1 MKKIYFFAAV
11 LLMMAAV
18 YGYDIRKGDVLG
30 VWVYGY
36 PDLTSTSIYVGPQG
50 DITIPP
56 LGRIKAEGMSI
67 EELQEL
73 LTQKMQEYIRSA
85 RVTAGVMQYAPF
97 KVSVFGNTK
106 VQGYVDI
113 KSESVRL
120 SELVSSVGGLADP
133 MKTPYAFIRY
143 PDGKESKV
151 SVDWIFNGTKGEDPL
166 ITENSYVLFPI
177 EYSNSVSVFT
187 EQLSKS
193 IEYRNGMTLSD
204 VISGLG
210 ISVSQADD
218 SITVL
223 NNGKIKAYSL
233 RSVIEGEKVFLEKG
247 DTVIINRLKK
257 FVYLFSPAFTG
268 KMDFE
273 KNEPMSLKKVILTIN
288 LQLFQANDMITVIR
302 GSQKESYSIDRVING
317 FDVELQ
323 SGDVIQLEKYSKY
336 VYLFS
341 STFSGK
347 MDFEKNDEM
356 TLKKLIAK
364 SGIITDQY
372 EDNVVV
378 IRDSLKLEYQTQQIK
393 QGGDFQL
400 LNGDIV
406 QFSKVK
412 KYVYVFS
419 PAYSSRVD
427 FEKNEDMSLRRL
439 ISRTGLQQDALDD
452 RVSVSRGNRTVNLS
466 LTEIMR
472 TDDFT
477 LQTDDVVQFF
487 KSERYVYVFSPSF
500 NGKIDFEKKQDMTL
514 RRVIAK
520 ISLSAALVENE
531 IEVSGTNG
539 TRVYS
544 LDDVMFKEDVLLEST
559 DIIKFSKYK
568 NYVYVFTPSSSLKI
582 DFEKNDSIT
591 LRKIITRNNIPVDQ
605 LDDKAAVIRD
615 GVSTEFSL
623 AKLLSGEDME
633 LCGGDIIKF
642 SKYKKSVYVFTYS
655 MSTRTDFDK
664 NEAVTV
670 RKLFARLNVPLQ
682 TVQDSV
688 QIMRGIETI
697 DIDLSQEAA
706 FETELADGDIVR
718 LNKIS
723 RYVYVFTPSGT
734 VKAEFEKNEP
744 MSISRLVSKMGI
756 VLDTVQ
762 DTVTISRNSEEIEFS
777 IDSIKKGHDL
787 DLFTGDMLRFEKF
800 RKSVYVFSAAFNG
813 KVDFEKS
820 DEMTLRKV
828 ISRVNIPLDTVK
840 NEVTI
845 VYNNESRVF
854 SVTDILQGNDTVLN
868 ADSIIRFDRYNSYV
882 YAVTDSKSTRVDFEK
897 RETITPRM
905 ICSKLGINPENVK
918 TLSVDSKTVSMDE
931 EVMPGIFLDIKLYEN
946 TAYIMGDLSANINY
960 PFGSS
965 LLDVLI
971 PYQLSDSYIVSY
983 RTEKDSGTFSAT
995 QTQLMNDIK
1004 LKGKVYIQLNK
1015 IYSDEV
1021 TVYKEGQNFLL
1032 KNKKV
1037 RLIDVMTACGGFS
1050 PVDRGY
1056 INVYLKNEK
1065 VASYTEKDVY
1075 ADAATEIPPG
1085 AYVVVQPELKYSY
1098 ITVLGAVSPRSIKSE
1113 RPLSL
1118 VEILAGS
1125 SINWSVQD
1133 KIYIYEPNSEKK
1145 EVDISKPE
1153 ELSRIFVNP
1162 GSLIYIPSA
1171 DTQIVYVF
1179 GQVARPGIVQ
1189 YVKGF
1194 TLVDALLKAGNP
1206 VSSSQL
1212 STVYLFQNGPE
1223 QPPVVLDL
1231 SQIISSG
1238 AVKSE
1243 MNPQLKPGDII
1254 FVPKN
1259 MLTSVTE
1266 VMSNVTTFLGFINT
1280 SIDSYNKI
1288 KGLF

>member
-1 MKKIYFFAAV
+1 MKKVCFFIAV
-11 LLMMAAV
+11 LFMMTAV

-36 PDLTSTSIYVGPQG
+36 PDLTSSSIYVGPQG
-50 DITIPP
+50 EITIPP

-67 EELQEL
+67 EALQEL
-73 LTQKMQEYIRSA
+73 LEQKMQEYIRSA
-85 RVTAGVMQYAPF
+85 RVTVGVVQYAPF

-113 KSESVRL
+113 KAESVRL
-120 SELVSSVGGLADP
+120 SELVASLGGLADP
-133 MKTPYAFIRY
+133 MKTSYVLIRY

-151 SVDWIFNGTKGEDPL
+151 SMDWIFNGTKGDDPL
-166 ITENSYVLFPI
+166 ITENSYVLFPL
-177 EYSNSVSVFT
+177 EYTNNVSVFT
-187 EQLSKS
+187 EQISKS
-193 IEYRNGMTLSD
+193 LEYRNGMTLSD
-204 VISGLG
+204 IISGLG
-210 ISVSQADD
+210 ISISQVDD

-223 NNGKIKAYSL
+223 NSKEIKSYSL

-273 KNEPMSLKKVILTIN
+273 KNENMSLKKVILSVN
-288 LQLFQANDMITVIR
+288 LQLSQANDMITVIR
-302 GSQKESYSIDRVING
+302 GSQKESYSLERVING

-341 STFSGK
+341 SAFSGK
-347 MDFEKNDEM
+347 MDFEKSDEM
-356 TLKKLIAK
+356 TMKKLIAK

-378 IRDSLKLEYQTQQIK
+378 IRDSLKLEYQIQQIK

-406 QFSKVK
+406 QFSRVK
-412 KYVYVFS
+412 KYVYAFS
-419 PAYSSRVD
+419 PTYSGRVD
-427 FEKNEDMSLRRL
+427 FEKDEDMSIRRL
-439 ISRTGLQQDALDD
+439 ISRAGLQPDVLDE
-452 RVSVSRGNRTVNLS
+452 RISVSRGSRTINLNLS
-466 LTEIMR
+466 EVMR
-472 TDDFT
+472 TNDFT

-487 KSERYVYVFSPSF
+487 RSERYVYVFSPAF
-500 NGKIDFEKKQDMTL
+500 NGKIDFEKNQDMTL
-514 RRVIAK
+514 RKVIAK

-531 IEVSGTNG
+531 IEVSGTDG
-539 TRVYS
+539 TRVYN
-544 LDDVMFKEDVLLEST
+544 LDDVMFKEDVLLQST

-582 DFEKNDSIT
+582 DFEKNDDIT
-591 LRKIITRNNIPVDQ
+591 LRKVITRNNIPIEQ
-605 LDDKAAVIRD
+605 LDDKAVIIRD
-615 GVSTEFSL
+615 GETAELSL
-623 AKLLSGEDME
+623 SKLLAGEDTE

-642 SKYKKSVYVFTYS
+642 SKYKKSIYVFTYS
-655 MSTRTDFDK
+655 MSSRTEFDK
-664 NEAVTV
+664 SEPVTL

-682 TVQDSV
+682 TVQDNV
-688 QIMRGIETI
+688 QIIRGTETT
-697 DIDLSQEAA
+697 DIDLSQESA

-723 RYVYVFTPSGT
+723 RYVYVFTPTGT

-777 IDSIKKGHDL
+777 LAGIKKGQDF

-800 RKSVYVFSAAFNG
+800 RKSVYVFSPAFNG

-820 DEMTLRKV
+820 DEMTLKKV
-828 ISRVNIPLDTVK
+828 ISRVNPPLDTVK

-845 VYNNESRVF
+845 VFNNESSVF
-854 SVTDILQGNDTVLN
+854 ALTDVLQGKDIVLN
-868 ADSIIRFDRYNSYV
+868 ADSIIRFDRYNGYV
-882 YAVTDSKSTRVDFEK
+882 YAVMDSKSTKVEFEK

-905 ICSKLGINPENVK
+905 VCSKLGINPENVRS
-918 TLSVDSKTVSMDE
+918 LSIDSKTVSMDE
-931 EVMPGIFLDIKLYEN
+931 GIMPGIFLDIKLYEN

-960 PFGSS
+960 PFGST
-965 LLDVLI
+965 LLDILV
-971 PYQLSDSYIVSY
+971 PYQLSESYIVSY
-983 RTEKDSGTFSAT
+983 NTEKDSGTLSAT

-1004 LKGKVYIQLNK
+1004 LKGKVYIQVNK

-1037 RLIDVMTACGGFS
+1037 RLIDVMSACGGFA

-1056 INVYLKNEK
+1056 VNVYLKNEK
-1065 VASYTEKDVY
+1065 VASYTEKDVFT
-1075 ADAATEIPPG
+1075 DAAAEIPAG

-1098 ITVLGAVSPRSIKSE
+1098 ITVLGSVSPRSIKSE

-1133 KIYIYEPNSEKK
+1133 KIYIYEPGSEKK
-1145 EVDISKPE
+1145 EVDISRPE
-1153 ELSRIFVNP
+1153 ELSMIFVNP

-1223 QPPVVLDL
+1223 QPPVVLDI
-1231 SQIISSG
+1231 SQIVSSG
-1238 AVKSE
+1238 AVKNE

>member
-1 MKKIYFFAAV
+1 MKKVCFFIAV
-11 LLMMAAV
+11 LFMMTAV

-36 PDLTSTSIYVGPQG
+36 PDLTSSSIYVGPQG
-50 DITIPP
+50 EITIPP

-67 EELQEL
+67 EVLQEL
-73 LTQKMQEYIRSA
+73 LEQKMQEYIRSA
-85 RVTAGVMQYAPF
+85 RVTVGVVQYAPF

-113 KSESVRL
+113 KAESVRL
-120 SELVSSVGGLADP
+120 SELVASLGGLADP
-133 MKTPYAFIRY
+133 MKTSYVLIRY

-151 SVDWIFNGTKGEDPL
+151 SMDWIFNGTKGDDPL
-166 ITENSYVLFPI
+166 ITENSYVLFPL
-177 EYSNSVSVFT
+177 EYNNNVSVFT
-187 EQLSKS
+187 EQISKS
-193 IEYRNGMTLSD
+193 LEYRNGMTLSD
-204 VISGLG
+204 IISGLG
-210 ISVSQADD
+210 ISISQVDD

-223 NNGKIKAYSL
+223 NSKEIKSYSL

-268 KMDFE
+268 KIDFE
-273 KNEPMSLKKVILTIN
+273 KNEPMSLKKVILSVN
-288 LQLFQANDMITVIR
+288 LQLSQANDMITVIR
-302 GSQKESYSIDRVING
+302 GSQKESYSLERVING

-341 STFSGK
+341 SSFSGK
-347 MDFEKNDEM
+347 LDFEKSDEM
-356 TLKKLIAK
+356 TMKKLIAK
-364 SGIITDQY
+364 SGIVTDQY

-378 IRDSLKLEYQTQQIK
+378 IRDSLKLEYQIQQIK

-406 QFSKVK
+406 QFSRVK
-412 KYVYVFS
+412 KYVYAFS
-419 PAYSSRVD
+419 PTYSGRVD
-427 FEKNEDMSLRRL
+427 FEKDEDMSIRRL
-439 ISRTGLQQDALDD
+439 ISRAGLQPDVLDE
-452 RVSVSRGNRTVNLS
+452 RISVSRGSRTINLNLS
-466 LTEIMR
+466 EVMR
-472 TDDFT
+472 TNDFT

-487 KSERYVYVFSPSF
+487 RSERYVYVFSPAF
-500 NGKIDFEKKQDMTL
+500 NGKIDFEKNQDMTL
-514 RRVIAK
+514 RKVIAK

-531 IEVSGTNG
+531 IEVSGTDG
-539 TRVYS
+539 TRVYN
-544 LDDVMFKEDVLLEST
+544 LDDVMFKEDVLLQSK

-582 DFEKNDSIT
+582 DFEKNDDIT
-591 LRKIITRNNIPVDQ
+591 LRKVITRNNIPIDQ
-605 LDDKAAVIRD
+605 LDDKAVIIRD
-615 GVSTEFSL
+615 GETTEFSL
-623 AKLLSGEDME
+623 SKLLSGEDKE

-642 SKYKKSVYVFTYS
+642 SKYKKSIYVFTYS
-655 MSTRTDFDK
+655 MSSRTEFDK
-664 NEAVTV
+664 SEPVTL

-682 TVQDSV
+682 TVQDNV
-688 QIMRGIETI
+688 QIIRGTETT
-697 DIDLSQEAA
+697 DIDLSQESA

-723 RYVYVFTPSGT
+723 RYVYVFTPTGT

-744 MSISRLVSKMGI
+744 MSISRLVSKIGI

-777 IDSIKKGHDL
+777 LAGIKKGQDF

-800 RKSVYVFSAAFNG
+800 RKSVYVFSPTFNG

-828 ISRVNIPLDTVK
+828 ISRVSIPLDTVK

-845 VYNNESRVF
+845 VFNNESSVF
-854 SVTDILQGNDTVLN
+854 ALTDILQGKDIVLN
-868 ADSIIRFDRYNSYV
+868 ADSIIRFDRYSGYV
-882 YAVTDSKSTRVDFEK
+882 YAVMDSKSTRVEFEK

-905 ICSKLGINPENVK
+905 VCSKLGINPENVSS
-918 TLSVDSKTVSMDE
+918 LSIDSKTVSMDE
-931 EVMPGIFLDIKLYEN
+931 GIMPGIFLDIKLYEN

-960 PFGSS
+960 PFGST
-965 LLDVLI
+965 LLDILV
-971 PYQLSDSYIVSY
+971 PYQLSESYIVSY
-983 RTEKDSGTFSAT
+983 NTEKDSGTLSAT

-1004 LKGKVYIQLNK
+1004 LKGKVYIQVNK

-1037 RLIDVMTACGGFS
+1037 RLIDVMSACGGFA

-1056 INVYLKNEK
+1056 VNVYLKNEK
-1065 VASYTEKDVY
+1065 VASYTEKDVFT
-1075 ADAATEIPPG
+1075 DAAAEIPAG

-1098 ITVLGAVSPRSIKSE
+1098 ITVLGSVSPRSIKSE

-1133 KIYIYEPNSEKK
+1133 KIYIYEPGSEKK
-1145 EVDISKPE
+1145 EVDISRPE
-1153 ELSRIFVNP
+1153 ELSMIFVNP

-1223 QPPVVLDL
+1223 QPPVVLDI
-1231 SQIISSG
+1231 SQIVSSG
-1238 AVKSE
+1238 AVKNE

>member
-1 MKKIYFFAAV
+1 MKKVCFFIAV
-11 LLMMAAV
+11 LFMMTAV

-36 PDLTSTSIYVGPQG
+36 PDLTSSSIYVGPQG
-50 DITIPP
+50 EITIPP

-67 EELQEL
+67 EALQEL
-73 LTQKMQEYIRSA
+73 LEQKMQEYIRSA
-85 RVTAGVMQYAPF
+85 RVTVGVVQYAPF

-120 SELVSSVGGLADP
+120 SELVASVGGLADP
-133 MKTPYAFIRY
+133 MKTSYVLIRY

-151 SVDWIFNGTKGEDPL
+151 SMDWIFNGTKGDDPL
-166 ITENSYVLFPI
+166 ITENSYVLFPL
-177 EYSNSVSVFT
+177 EYTNNVSVFT
-187 EQLSKS
+187 EQISKS
-193 IEYRNGMTLSD
+193 LEYRNGMTLSD
-204 VISGLG
+204 IISGLG
-210 ISVSQADD
+210 ISISQVDD

-223 NNGKIKAYSL
+223 NSKEIKSYSL

-268 KMDFE
+268 KIDFE
-273 KNEPMSLKKVILTIN
+273 KNETMSLKKVILSVN
-288 LQLFQANDMITVIR
+288 LQLSQANDMITVIR
-302 GSQKESYSIDRVING
+302 GSQKESYSLERVING

-341 STFSGK
+341 SAFSGK
-347 MDFEKNDEM
+347 MDFEKSDEM
-356 TLKKLIAK
+356 TMKKLIAK

-378 IRDSLKLEYQTQQIK
+378 IRDSLKLEYQIQQIK

-406 QFSKVK
+406 QFSRVK
-412 KYVYVFS
+412 KYVYAFS
-419 PAYSSRVD
+419 PTYSGRVD
-427 FEKNEDMSLRRL
+427 FEKDEDMSIRRL
-439 ISRTGLQQDALDD
+439 ISRAGLQPDVLDE
-452 RVSVSRGNRTVNLS
+452 RISVSRGSRTINLNLS
-466 LTEIMR
+466 EVMR
-472 TDDFT
+472 TNDFT

-487 KSERYVYVFSPSF
+487 RSERYVYVFSPAF
-500 NGKIDFEKKQDMTL
+500 NGKIDFEKNQDMTL

-531 IEVSGTNG
+531 IEVSGTDG
-539 TRVYS
+539 TRVYN
-544 LDDVMFKEDVLLEST
+544 LDDVMFKEDVLLQST

-582 DFEKNDSIT
+582 DFEKNDDIT
-591 LRKIITRNNIPVDQ
+591 LRKVITRNNIPIEQ
-605 LDDKAAVIRD
+605 LDDKAVIIRD
-615 GVSTEFSL
+615 GETAELSL
-623 AKLLSGEDME
+623 SKLLAGEDTE

-642 SKYKKSVYVFTYS
+642 SKYKKSIYVFTYS
-655 MSTRTDFDK
+655 MSSRTEFDK
-664 NEAVTV
+664 SEPVTL

-682 TVQDSV
+682 TVQDNV
-688 QIMRGIETI
+688 QIIRGTETT
-697 DIDLSQEAA
+697 DIDLSQESA

-723 RYVYVFTPSGT
+723 RYVYVFTPTGT

-777 IDSIKKGHDL
+777 LAGIKKGQDL

-800 RKSVYVFSAAFNG
+800 RKSVYVFSPAFNG

-820 DEMTLRKV
+820 DEMTLKKV
-828 ISRVNIPLDTVK
+828 ISRVNTPLDTVK

-845 VYNNESRVF
+845 VFNNESSVF
-854 SVTDILQGNDTVLN
+854 ALTDVLQGKDIVLN
-868 ADSIIRFDRYNSYV
+868 ADSIIRFDRYNGYV
-882 YAVTDSKSTRVDFEK
+882 YAVMDSKSTKVEFEK

-905 ICSKLGINPENVK
+905 VCSKLGINPENVRS
-918 TLSVDSKTVSMDE
+918 LSIDSKTVSMDE
-931 EVMPGIFLDIKLYEN
+931 GIMPGIFLDIKLYEN

-960 PFGSS
+960 PFGST
-965 LLDVLI
+965 LLDILV
-971 PYQLSDSYIVSY
+971 PYQLSESYIVSY
-983 RTEKDSGTFSAT
+983 NTEKDSGTLSAT

-1004 LKGKVYIQLNK
+1004 LKGKVYIQVNK

-1037 RLIDVMTACGGFS
+1037 RLIDVMSACGGFA

-1056 INVYLKNEK
+1056 VNVYLKNEK
-1065 VASYTEKDVY
+1065 VASYTEKDVFT
-1075 ADAATEIPPG
+1075 DAAAEIPAG

-1098 ITVLGAVSPRSIKSE
+1098 ITVLGSVSPRSIKSE

-1133 KIYIYEPNSEKK
+1133 KIYIYEPGSEKK
-1145 EVDISKPE
+1145 EVDISRPE
-1153 ELSRIFVNP
+1153 ELSMIFVNP

-1223 QPPVVLDL
+1223 QPPVVLDI
-1231 SQIISSG
+1231 SQIVSSG
-1238 AVKSE
+1238 AVKNE

>member
-1 MKKIYFFAAV
+1 MI
-11 LLMMAAV
+11 AAV

-36 PDLTSTSIYVGPQG
+36 PDLTSSSIYVGPQG
-50 DITIPP
+50 EITIPP

-67 EELQEL
+67 EALQEL
-73 LTQKMQEYIRSA
+73 LEQKMKEYIRSA
-85 RVTAGVMQYAPF
+85 RVTVGVVQYAPF

-113 KSESVRL
+113 KAESVRL
-120 SELVSSVGGLADP
+120 SELVASLGGLADP
-133 MKTPYAFIRY
+133 MKTSYVLIRY

-151 SVDWIFNGTKGEDPL
+151 SMDWIFNGTKGDDPL
-166 ITENSYVLFPI
+166 ITENSYVLFPL
-177 EYSNSVSVFT
+177 EYNNNVSVFT
-187 EQLSKS
+187 EQISKS
-193 IEYRNGMTLSD
+193 LEYRNGMTLSD
-204 VISGLG
+204 IISGLG
-210 ISVSQADD
+210 ISISQVDD

-223 NNGKIKAYSL
+223 NSKEIKSYSL

-268 KMDFE
+268 KIDFE
-273 KNEPMSLKKVILTIN
+273 KNEPMSLKKVILSVN
-288 LQLFQANDMITVIR
+288 LQLSQANDMITVIR
-302 GSQKESYSIDRVING
+302 GSQKESYSLERVING

-341 STFSGK
+341 SSFSGK
-347 MDFEKNDEM
+347 LDFEKSDEM
-356 TLKKLIAK
+356 TMKKLIAK
-364 SGIITDQY
+364 SGIVTDQY

-378 IRDSLKLEYQTQQIK
+378 IRDSLKLEYQIQQIK

-406 QFSKVK
+406 QFSRVK
-412 KYVYVFS
+412 KYVYAFS
-419 PAYSSRVD
+419 PTYSGRVD
-427 FEKNEDMSLRRL
+427 FEKDEDMSIRRL
-439 ISRTGLQQDALDD
+439 ISRTGLQPDVLDE
-452 RVSVSRGNRTVNLS
+452 RISVSRGSRTINLNLS
-466 LTEIMR
+466 EVMR
-472 TDDFT
+472 TNDFT

-487 KSERYVYVFSPSF
+487 RSERYVYVFSPSF
-500 NGKIDFEKKQDMTL
+500 NGKIDFEKNQDMTL

-531 IEVSGTNG
+531 IEVSGTDG
-539 TRVYS
+539 TRVYN
-544 LDDVMFKEDVLLEST
+544 LNDVMFKEDVLLQSK

-582 DFEKNDSIT
+582 DFEKNDDIT
-591 LRKIITRNNIPVDQ
+591 LRKVITRNNIPIDQ
-605 LDDKAAVIRD
+605 LDDKAVIIRD
-615 GVSTEFSL
+615 GETTEFSL
-623 AKLLSGEDME
+623 SKLLSGEDKE

-642 SKYKKSVYVFTYS
+642 SKYKKSIYVFTYS
-655 MSTRTDFDK
+655 MSSRTEFDK
-664 NEAVTV
+664 SEPVTL

-682 TVQDSV
+682 TVQDNV
-688 QIMRGIETI
+688 QIIRGTETT
-697 DIDLSQEAA
+697 DIDLSQESA

-723 RYVYVFTPSGT
+723 RYVYVFTPTGT

-744 MSISRLVSKMGI
+744 MSISRLVSKIGI

-777 IDSIKKGHDL
+777 LAGIKKGQDF

-800 RKSVYVFSAAFNG
+800 RKSVYVFSPAFNG

-828 ISRVNIPLDTVK
+828 ISRVSIPLDTVK

-845 VYNNESRVF
+845 VFNNESSVF
-854 SVTDILQGNDTVLN
+854 ALTDILQGKDIVLK
-868 ADSIIRFDRYNSYV
+868 ADSIIRFDRYSGYV
-882 YAVTDSKSTRVDFEK
+882 YAVMDSKSTRVEFEK

-905 ICSKLGINPENVK
+905 VCSKLGINPENVRS
-918 TLSVDSKTVSMDE
+918 LSIDSKTVSMDE
-931 EVMPGIFLDIKLYEN
+931 GIMPGIFLDIKLYEN

-960 PFGSS
+960 PFGST
-965 LLDVLI
+965 LLDLLV
-971 PYQLSDSYIVSY
+971 PYQLSESYIVSY
-983 RTEKDSGTFSAT
+983 NTEKDSGTLSAT

-1004 LKGKVYIQLNK
+1004 LKGKVYIQVNK

-1037 RLIDVMTACGGFS
+1037 RLIDVMSACGGFA

-1056 INVYLKNEK
+1056 VNVYLKNEK
-1065 VASYTEKDVY
+1065 VASYTEKDVFT
-1075 ADAATEIPPG
+1075 DAAAEIPAG

-1098 ITVLGAVSPRSIKSE
+1098 ITVLGSVSPRSIKSE

-1133 KIYIYEPNSEKK
+1133 KIYIYEPGSEKK
-1145 EVDISKPE
+1145 EVDISRPE
-1153 ELSRIFVNP
+1153 ELSKVFVNP
-1162 GSLIYIPSA
+1162 GSLVYIPSA

-1179 GQVARPGIVQ
+1179 GQVARPGMVQ

-1206 VSSSQL
+1206 VSCSEL

-1223 QPPVVLDL
+1223 QPPVVLDI
-1231 SQIISSG
+1231 SQIVSSG
-1238 AVKSE
+1238 AVKNE

-1259 MLTSVTE
+1259 MLTSVKE
-1266 VMSNVTTFLGFINT
+1266 VMSTVTTFLGFMNT

-1288 KGLF
+1288 KELIK